1 MSFRKEKKYRI
12 TFSELAILK
21 KTLFK
26 SGMNNLHPPRLVN
39 SCYFDTPELKL
50 FSESE
55 EGVLPRKKVRVRWY
69 DKTKKFTKEIKVSS
83 IEGRFKYKKNQ
94 LNIQNYDDLL
104 NIKIFD
110 KLYGQL
116 IPILTI
122 SYEREYFSF
131 RKLRITFDKNISY
144 TFLKSISKPS
154 FMDNECVMEVKTPIN
169 CNDNYIEKLICYPTS
184 RFSKYARGCHL
195 NNQKNLKFN
204 L

>member
-12 TFSELAILK
+12 AFSEMAILK

-83 IEGRFKYKKNQ
+83 IEGRFKYKKNE

-154 FMDNECVMEVKTPIN
+154 FMDNECVMEVKAPIN
-169 CNDNYIEKLICYPTS
+169 CNDNYIEKLIRYPTS